1 MQTFWAGIF
10 PILICR
16 RPFSVIQSIQLWC
29 QNNKF
34 KASNQSTEK
43 LDYFSGI
50 RILCGLEQCVELAN
64 EKLFSSGQV
73 VAGGDPQ
80 SQVGVLKNRRDVLNE
95 RFFINTN
102 RQNLVRQKKIK
113 SNQISLNAQGPCL
126 WFIQRS
132 YLPFTI
138 DTNDAGSRLMWS
150 SYEDGFSWNAIHVNA
165 RSSFH
170 IVQMDITIFGYQIKH
185 IVLGTNLIVIKEIW
199 W

>member
-50 RILCGLEQCVELAN
+50 GILCGLEQCVELAN

-102 RQNLVRQKKIK
+102 RQNLVRQKK
-113 SNQISLNAQGPCL
+113 SNQIKSVWTHKVHAYGLFKGHTCPL
-126 WFIQRS
+126 R
-132 YLPFTI
+132 LTPMMPEV
-138 DTNDAGSRLMWS
+138 GSCGAVTKTVSAEMRFM
-150 SYEDGFSWNAIHVNA
+150 
-165 RSSFH
+165 
-170 IVQMDITIFGYQIKH
+170 
-185 IVLGTNLIVIKEIW
+185 
-199 W
+199 